1 MNKRKGI
8 NMKQQHTQ
16 QPVKKQSPFEELST
30 KISLLLEKHNQTK
43 EENSKLLNEIATLK
57 KGLEDKNQ
65 EIEKLKEEEELR
77 TMEIEDITKKIMSL
91 LS

>member
-1 MNKRKGI
+1 
-8 NMKQQHTQ
+8 MKQQHTQ

-30 KISLLLEKHNQTK
+30 KISQLLEKHNQTK

-57 KGLEDKNQ
+57 KSLEDKNQ

-77 TMEIEDITKKIMSL
+77 TMEIEDINKKIMGM